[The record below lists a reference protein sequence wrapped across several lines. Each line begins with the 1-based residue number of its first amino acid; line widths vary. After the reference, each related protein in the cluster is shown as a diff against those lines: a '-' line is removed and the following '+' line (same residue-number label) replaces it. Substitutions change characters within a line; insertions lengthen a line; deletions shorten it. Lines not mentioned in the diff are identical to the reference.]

1 LHFGELVPVHGCPRT
16 KELLLYLGLVSRPLI
31 IMDQTTRQTPHNTQT
46 EPSAVGNR
54 AGRNQVGPSPT
65 ELTSLRGRKPPT
77 KSSNS
82 PTAYRVVVNK
92 ASPLLRL
99 DTDIGLVQQG

>member
-1 LHFGELVPVHGCPRT
+1 
-16 KELLLYLGLVSRPLI
+16 
-31 IMDQTTRQTPHNTQT
+31 MDQTTRLTPHNTQT

-65 ELTSLRGRKPPT
+65 ELTSLRGRKPPA

-82 PTAYRVVVNK
+82 PAAYRVVVNK

-99 DTDIGLVQQG
+99 DTDIGLAPCTRCKRLAYPACSRFTFHYD